1 VLYWRESLL
10 AALAL
15 APGRDE
21 FTGVDSEREMADS
34 ADRRAAERIGVN
46 AGTRCA
52 FVGRVVDDV
61 GPVKVR
67 DVSMEGIGLVLMR
80 SIPVGTLLSIG
91 LATPDKGFSKMV
103 MVQVTHVTPITG
115 AFLVGGIFTEPL
127 TYQELTTLVM

>member
-1 VLYWRESLL
+1 
-10 AALAL
+10 
-15 APGRDE
+15 
-21 FTGVDSEREMADS
+21 MADS

-52 FVGRVVDDV
+52 FVGRVVDDI

-67 DVSMEGIGLVLMR
+67 DVSMDGIGLVLMR
-80 SIPVGTLLSIG
+80 SIPAGSLLSVG
-91 LATPDKGFSKMV
+91 LANPDKGFSKTV

-115 AFLVGGIFTEPL
+115 GFLAGGTFSEPL